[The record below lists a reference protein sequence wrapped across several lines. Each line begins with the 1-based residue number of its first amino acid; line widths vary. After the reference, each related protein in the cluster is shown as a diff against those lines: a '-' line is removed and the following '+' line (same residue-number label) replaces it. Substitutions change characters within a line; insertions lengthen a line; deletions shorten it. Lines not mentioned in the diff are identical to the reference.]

1 MSSNAIMPT
10 NRRTTH
16 PPATDPRFEVPL
28 CGMGVD
34 AETRCAHYA
43 TDRDVIAIRF
53 PCCDVFYP
61 CHTCHDAVA
70 DHPAQQWDAQAD
82 LDERTVL
89 CGVCRTVLTWRQ
101 YLNAEHACPDCG
113 ADFNPGCTTHLHLY
127 IRGRRQSPGTAC
139 VSGEREQ
146 T

>member
-1 MSSNAIMPT
+1 MPT

-16 PPATDPRFEVPL
+16 PPETDPRFDAPL

-43 TDRDVIAIRF
+43 TERDVIALRF
-53 PCCDVFYP
+53 PCCNVFYP
-61 CHTCHDAVA
+61 CHACHDAVA
-70 DHPAQQWDAQAD
+70 DHASQQWDAQAD
-82 LDERTVL
+82 LDERAVL
-89 CGVCRTVLTWRQ
+89 CGACRTVLTWRQ

-127 IRGRRQSPGTAC
+127 IRDRTRQAP
-139 VSGEREQ
+139 Q
-146 T
+146 